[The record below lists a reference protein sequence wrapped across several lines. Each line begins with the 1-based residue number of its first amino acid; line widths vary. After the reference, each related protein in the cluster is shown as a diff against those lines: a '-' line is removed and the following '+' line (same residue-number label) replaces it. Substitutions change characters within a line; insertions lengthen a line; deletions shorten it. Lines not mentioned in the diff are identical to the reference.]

1 MKDWKDIL
9 YDKIK
14 NEPTKGIFKDNK
26 KQIKYNIMKNYLTI
40 EQLDKNK
47 TYYSY
52 VDIAV
57 KFADRDSRFMEKLP
71 SNKKEMESIVKMLN
85 PKNEITNIEI
95 IKKYYRLK
103 DKWI

>member
-1 MKDWKDIL
+1 
-9 YDKIK
+9 
-14 NEPTKGIFKDNK
+14 
-26 KQIKYNIMKNYLTI
+26 MKNYLTI

-52 VDIAV
+52 IDVAV
-57 KFADRDSRFMEKLP
+57 KFIDRDSRFMEKLP